1 MAKFLLLLRDN
12 PANFRNNL
20 SPAEIQ
26 RIIGEYRAWAEGLRA
41 RNQLHASNK
50 LFDDAGKVVRHD
62 GTGVTL
68 KDGPYSET
76 KEIVGGFFLI
86 EAPDYA
92 AAVEIARTCPHM
104 RPANKGSIEVRQIQE
119 M

>member
-12 PANFRNNL
+12 PAEFKSL

-41 RNQLHASNK
+41 RNQLHNSNK
-50 LFDDAGKVVRHD
+50 LVDEPGKVVQH
-62 GTGVTL
+62 TGSSVAV
-68 KDGPYSET
+68 KDGPYAET
-76 KEIVGGFFLI
+76 KEVIGGYFLI
-86 EAPDYA
+86 EAADYA
-92 AAVEIARTCPHM
+92 AAVEIARSCPHV
-104 RPANKGSIEVRQIQE
+104 RPGNPGTIEVRQIQE

>member
-12 PANFRNNL
+12 PDGFRSL
-20 SPAEIQ
+20 PPAEMQ

-41 RNQLHASNK
+41 RNQLHGSNK
-50 LFDDAGKVVRHD
+50 LTDDGGKTIRHKGGALVVM
-62 GTGVTL
+62 
-68 KDGPYSET
+68 DGPYTET
-76 KEIVGGFFLI
+76 KEVIGGYFLI

-92 AAVEIARTCPHM
+92 AALDLARTCPHV
-104 RPANKGSIEVRQIQE
+104 RADNDGSIEVRQIQE

>member
-12 PANFRNNL
+12 PGDFSSL

-41 RNQLHASNK
+41 RNQLHNSNK
-50 LFDDAGKVVRHD
+50 LMDDAGKIVRHN
-62 GTGVTL
+62 GSGVVL
-68 KDGPYSET
+68 KDGPYTET
-76 KEIVGGFFLI
+76 KEVIGGYFLI
-86 EAPDYA
+86 EAADYA
-92 AAVEIARTCPHM
+92 AAVAIAGTCPHV
-104 RPANKGSIEVRQIQE
+104 RPGASGTIEVRQIQE